1 MAERKN
7 SRGYDPPQI
16 VYTEET
22 SLNGQRIDLS
32 MGWEFSVRSKGEKH
46 GRYRFVVQEVTK
58 ASARILLSY
67 MEDDELISSKVWNI
81 KYGRVFRI
89 AEEDINKYIIERSP
103 DGVSFNMEYPDT
115 LRPSDPKPLTL
126 AKQIK

>member
-1 MAERKN
+1 MGERKN

-32 MGWEFSVRSKGEKH
+32 MGWEFSVRSRGEKH
-46 GRYRFVVQEVTK
+46 GRYRFVVQEATK

-67 MEDDELISSKVWNI
+67 MEDDKLISGNVRDIW
-81 KYGRVFRI
+81 YGCVFRI
-89 AEEDINKYIIERSP
+89 EEEDIKYIIERSP
-103 DGVSFNMEYPDT
+103 DGVSFNMEFPDAF
-115 LRPSDPKPLTL
+115 RPSDPKPL
-126 AKQIK
+126 APAGNIK